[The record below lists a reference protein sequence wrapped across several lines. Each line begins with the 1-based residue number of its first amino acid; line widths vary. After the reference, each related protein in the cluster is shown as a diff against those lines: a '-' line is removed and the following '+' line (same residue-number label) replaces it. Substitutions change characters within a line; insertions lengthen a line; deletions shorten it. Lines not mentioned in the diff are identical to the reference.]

1 MSRKSAK
8 THSPTDTVQTTLRM
22 KAEEHARLTAA
33 AKAHRSPLG
42 AEIMWRVMRTFTI
55 DNAVAV
61 QDVVRELLQPLEPYL
76 LDAYARG
83 LYSDCLF
90 ASRQLIDVINPLLAA
105 GEIKGR
111 AGQKARA
118 AIESFHLA
126 RHNIELR
133 FGEEA
138 IEAGN
143 AESPKFQDAAHAR
156 LEAAGEEEAWND
168 EAVRIRRGG
177 FPKQGAAEWPNDT
190 FTRGRIADGS
200 IKISSAQTN
209 LKEPPK

>member
-1 MSRKSAK
+1 MPRRSVKPHA
-8 THSPTDTVQTTLRM
+8 PTDTVQTTLRM
-22 KAEEHARLTAA
+22 KADEHARLVAA

-42 AEIMWRVMRTFTI
+42 AEIMWRVLRSFTI
-55 DNAVAV
+55 DNATAV
-61 QDVVRELLQPLEPYL
+61 QDLVRELLQPLEPYL

-90 ASRQLIDVINPLLAA
+90 ASRQLIDVISPLLAA

-118 AIESFHLA
+118 AIETFHLA
-126 RHNIELR
+126 RHNLELR

-143 AESPKFQDAAHAR
+143 AESPEFQAAAR
-156 LEAAGEEEAWND
+156 ARFEVAGGEEGRD
-168 EAVRIRRGG
+168 GG
-177 FPKQGAAEWPNDT
+177 FPSQGAAEWPNDT
-190 FTRGRIADGS
+190 FTRGRLADGS
-200 IKISSAQTN
+200 IKLSSNQTN